1 MDEAEGGGSSGFSGG
16 ISPGVSNMAQA
27 PVLSAEELR
36 LIQGLQRRD
45 ESAFVQVVDRYH
57 NSLIRLAMLY
67 VSRRE
72 VAEEVVQETWL
83 GVLKGIDRF
92 EARSTLKTWLF
103 RILLNRAKTR
113 GQREARM
120 IPFSAMFDPQSESE
134 DPEVALDRFL
144 PADHPTEPQHWKIPP
159 QSWGENAEKQLLAK
173 ETRAYI
179 QKAIEALPATQRE
192 VITLR
197 DVEGWTSE
205 EVCNAVGVSETNQR
219 VLLHRA
225 RTRVRRALDAHLGKR

>member
-1 MDEAEGGGSSGFSGG
+1 MGGAEGGGSPGFSGAA
-16 ISPGVSNMAQA
+16 PGVSSRGQA
-27 PVLSAEELR
+27 PVLSAEELQ

-45 ESAFVQVVDRYH
+45 EAAFLQVVDRYH
-57 NSLIRLAMLY
+57 NSLLRLAMLY

-72 VAEEVVQETWL
+72 IAEEVVQETWL

-120 IPFSAMFDPQSESE
+120 IPFSAMFDPESE
-134 DPEVALDRFL
+134 LEEPEVALDRFL
-144 PADHPTEPQHWKIPP
+144 PDDHPEYPGHWAKPP
-159 QSWGENAEKQLLAK
+159 AGWAADAEKQLLGK
-173 ETRAYI
+173 EMRAFI
-179 QKAIEALPATQRE
+179 QKAIEGLPATQGE

-205 EVCNAVGVSETNQR
+205 EVCNALGVSETNQR

-225 RTRVRRALDAHLGKR
+225 RTRVRKALDAHLVRR

>member
-1 MDEAEGGGSSGFSGG
+1 MTEPEGGGSSSVSAGA
-16 ISPGVSNMAQA
+16 PGVS
-27 PVLSAEELR
+27 PVLSAEELQ
-36 LIQGLQRRD
+36 LIQGLQRR
-45 ESAFVQVVDRYH
+45 EEAAFLQVVDRYH
-57 NSLIRLAMLY
+57 NSLLRLAMLY

-120 IPFSAMFDPQSESE
+120 IPFSAMFDADSE
-134 DPEVALDRFL
+134 PEEPEMALDRFL
-144 PADHPTEPQHWKIPP
+144 PEDHPEYPGHWARPP
-159 QSWGENAEKQLLAK
+159 ASWGADAEKQLLGK
-173 ETRAYI
+173 EMRAHI
-179 QKAIEALPATQRE
+179 QKAIEALPSTQRE

-205 EVCNAVGVSETNQR
+205 EVCNALRVSETNQR

-225 RTRVRRALDAHLGKR
+225 RTRVRRALDAHLGRG

>member
-1 MDEAEGGGSSGFSGG
+1 MTESEGGGSSGS
-16 ISPGVSNMAQA
+16 SGVSAGVPGGAHA
-27 PVLSAEELR
+27 PALSAEELQ
-36 LIQGLQRRD
+36 LIQGLQRR
-45 ESAFVQVVDRYH
+45 EEAAFLQVVDRYH

-67 VSRRE
+67 VTRRE
-72 VAEEVVQETWL
+72 IAEEVVQETWL

-120 IPFSAMFDPQSESE
+120 IPFSAMFDPQSEPE
-134 DPEVALDRFL
+134 EPEVALDRFL
-144 PADHPTEPQHWKIPP
+144 SEDHPEYPGHWAKPP
-159 QSWGENAEKQLLAK
+159 AGWGADAEKQLLGK
-173 ETRAYI
+173 EMRAYI
-179 QKAIEALPATQRE
+179 QKAIEGLPATQRE

-205 EVCNAVGVSETNQR
+205 EVCNALGVSETNQR

-225 RTRVRRALDAHLGKR
+225 RTRVRRALDTHFGKS